1 MQRVVCEGKAMV
13 RRGSF
18 PLGWGRAS
26 KLGAG
31 PGTEHH
37 GDLGRGVSGFERGQ
51 SRWCCRGPQEP

>member
-13 RRGSF
+13 RHGSF

-31 PGTEHH
+31 PGTERH
-37 GDLGRGVSGFERGQ
+37 GDSGQRGERV
-51 SRWCCRGPQEP
+51 